1 MACIHRLGCWR
12 DGGRLGIHVAAKQN
26 ADGVASVDGTCLRC
40 KAIELDKETVILFC
54 HQHWH
59 PLCIHLGV
67 FSTPSCTIVD
77 QLNGLRIY
85 QKKQHQGHN
94 FIITAGNRSYAH
106 PALVVGHAETTPRRS
121 GCVSGTLIL
130 ERLLPAIISLW
141 VWRRLQRVPR
151 PATRGQISGRGCDL
165 NSNRAGMALVIFLE
179 VGGSSWFGD

>member
-85 QKKQHQGHN
+85 QKNNIKDTISSLPQA
-94 FIITAGNRSYAH
+94 TAAT
-106 PALVVGHAETTPRRS
+106 LTPH
-121 GCVSGTLIL
+121 
-130 ERLLPAIISLW
+130 
-141 VWRRLQRVPR
+141 
-151 PATRGQISGRGCDL
+151 
-165 NSNRAGMALVIFLE
+165 
-179 VGGSSWFGD
+179 SS